1 MSDDIGDAEVTNT
14 KKASKK
20 AARALAILK
29 KDTGICHSEEVTRIL
44 FVCNAGL
51 VTGCSSWELFN
62 IFSKY
67 GPLLQIILIPQKSYS
82 FVVFD
87 TEDCAKIAFDSIHG
101 KVGLNDKGP
110 LYLAFVDQAPK
121 VDNPWEN
128 ATLPP
133 GLNIIPDFVTQN
145 EESELLQC
153 FNWDEKSTTT
163 ERLLKHRQV
172 KHYGYEFSYVT
183 NDIDPETPLEEGIP
197 DLCQAMARRALA
209 AGHTDVEP
217 DQLTVN
223 RYLPGQG
230 IPAHVDTHH
239 CCTRTILS
247 LSLGSGVVMN
257 FKRTE
262 TGADSAAVP
271 VWLPP
276 RSLLVM
282 SDEARYAWSHGITP
296 RHYDTLPCRVLD
308 PGHDQADSSLT
319 LVTRDVRVSL
329 TLR

>member
-1 MSDDIGDAEVTNT
+1 MSDDKRDNDVTNI
-14 KKASKK
+14 KKAGKK
-20 AARALAILK
+20 AARAVAILK
-29 KDTGICHSEEVTRIL
+29 KDTGICQSEEVTKIL

-62 IFSKY
+62 VFSKY
-67 GPLLQIILIPQKSYS
+67 GSMLQIILIPQKSYS

-87 TEDCAKIAFDSIHG
+87 TEECAKLAFDTVHG

-128 ATLPP
+128 AILPP
-133 GLNIIPDFVTQN
+133 GLDIIPDFVTPN

-153 FNWDEKSTTT
+153 FNWEEKSTAT
-163 ERLLKHRQV
+163 ERSLKHRQV

-183 NDIDPETPLEEGIP
+183 NDIDPEAPLEDRIP
-197 DLCQAMARRALA
+197 DLCQTLVVQRALA

-239 CCTRTILS
+239 CCTSTILS
-247 LSLGSGVVMN
+247 LSLGSGIVMN
-257 FKRTE
+257 FKRMEESHT
-262 TGADSAAVP
+262 VP

-282 SDEARYAWSHGITP
+282 ADEARYSWSHGITP

-308 PGHDQADSSLT
+308 PGHDQGDSSLT
-319 LVTRDVRVSL
+319 LVNRDVRVSL